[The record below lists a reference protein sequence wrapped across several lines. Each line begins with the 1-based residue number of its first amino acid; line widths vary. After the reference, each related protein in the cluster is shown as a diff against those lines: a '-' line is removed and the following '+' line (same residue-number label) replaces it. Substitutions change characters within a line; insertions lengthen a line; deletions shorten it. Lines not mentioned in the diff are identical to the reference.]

1 MKWGSRGVAKVEEM
15 ACHLS
20 SAFKGRTLLMKI
32 LTVESIMDPLCL
44 TFDSEL
50 SPRDNVS
57 FQKHCP
63 EGNNGFHVLSV
74 FKLSTFPS
82 FYPTIA
88 FLWFLNTPSYTELW
102 PDTHCLTLSLDHR
115 GLKIVAWPCPPPST
129 SPPPHTHIVLC
140 IGLYLLGGVLL
151 CHVGVRSCGA
161 WFPDSSRMGRVELRG
176 KVIWVKHLAEAEEAF
191 FPDWMVRVLG
201 SKLIDQSAGFSGRGP
216 GPNGCSLAL
225 DGRLLKFR
233 VILGFGGP
241 MLLYQM
247 KWGCECMR
255 ERDPI
260 QELLSLASAVLRDLV
275 IMLH

>member
-50 SPRDNVS
+50 SPRDNVR

-129 SPPPHTHIVLC
+129 SPRPHTLSFVLDYTC
-140 IGLYLLGGVLL
+140 LVGCCSAMLEWGPVGLGFLTLAGCAGWSSGERSSGWNTWQKQRRPSSLIEWLG
-151 CHVGVRSCGA
+151 S
-161 WFPDSSRMGRVELRG
+161 
-176 KVIWVKHLAEAEEAF
+176 WVASWLI
-191 FPDWMVRVLG
+191 RVLASQVVG
-201 SKLIDQSAGFSGRGP
+201 
-216 GPNGCSLAL
+216 L
-225 DGRLLKFR
+225 D
-233 VILGFGGP
+233 P
-241 MLLYQM
+241 M
-247 KWGCECMR
+247 
-255 ERDPI
+255 
-260 QELLSLASAVLRDLV
+260 AVL
-275 IMLH
+275 

>member
-1 MKWGSRGVAKVEEM
+1 MPPVSPNGIRCQMKWGSRGVAKVEEM

-129 SPPPHTHIVLC
+129 SPPPPHCPLYWTIPAWWGAALPCWSEVLW
-140 IGLYLLGGVLL
+140 GLVSWL
-151 CHVGVRSCGA
+151 
-161 WFPDSSRMGRVELRG
+161 
-176 KVIWVKHLAEAEEAF
+176 
-191 FPDWMVRVLG
+191 
-201 SKLIDQSAGFSGRGP
+201 
-216 GPNGCSLAL
+216 
-225 DGRLLKFR
+225 
-233 VILGFGGP
+233 
-241 MLLYQM
+241 
-247 KWGCECMR
+247 
-255 ERDPI
+255 
-260 QELLSLASAVLRDLV
+260 
-275 IMLH
+275 